1 MPATPQIRTQPL
13 NQPKARSRRTVLKAG
28 GALLLSV
35 FSPLR
40 AAAAQI
46 LAVRV
51 WPAEDYTRVTLE
63 NDTNLKTTHFL
74 VKDPERLV
82 VDIEGLELNPT
93 LKSLVAKIQS
103 NDPYIKQ
110 VRVGQNRPNV
120 VRLVFDLKEEVQPQV
135 FTLAPAGQYKHR
147 LIFDLYPVKAA
158 DPLAALIEKGEWTNA
173 PSPPSS
179 TATPANPGATPPA
192 AGMAPQGA
200 GPATPAGSPAPNA
213 ASAMAGNAAGNA
225 ANHAAGN
232 AAGNATG
239 HGAGNAAGQAAG
251 NTAGGLAG
259 NAAATAAAAGAPHTA
274 GAAIAAT
281 PPAPAVAAPGSGVQA
296 TLATQAAQAQ
306 AIAKAE
312 ANAGRDAPAGKP
324 ASTRPDAKPA
334 PGQKVLRMVTI
345 ALDPGHGGEDPG
357 AVGASG
363 TREKDIVLAIAKR
376 LKAKIEQH
384 PNMRVML
391 TRDGD
396 YFVPLGTRVEKARKV
411 QADLFVSIHADA
423 FVQPSA
429 RGSSVFV
436 LSEKGA
442 SSTAARW
449 LANKENEADN
459 IGGVNVQSHD
469 KQLASVLFDLSTTAQ
484 INDSLKLG
492 KAVLGE
498 IGGINRLHKGSVE
511 QAGFAVL
518 KAPDIP
524 SILIETA
531 FISNPEEEAKL
542 KDNDYQDKLADAV
555 MNGIRHYF
563 AKNPPLAKGRPTT

>member
-1 MPATPQIRTQPL
+1 M
-13 NQPKARSRRTVLKAG
+13 LKAG

-35 FSPLR
+35 FTPLP

-63 NDTNLKTTHFL
+63 NDSDLKATHL
-74 VKDPERLV
+74 MVKDPYRLV
-82 VDIEGLELNPT
+82 VDIEGLQLTPT

-110 VRVGQNRPNV
+110 VRVGQFTPTV
-120 VRLVFDLKEEVQPQV
+120 VRLVFDLKAEVKPQV
-135 FTLAPAGQYKHR
+135 FTLKPAGQYKHR
-147 LIFDLYPVKAA
+147 LIFDLYPVQEA
-158 DPLAALIEKGEWTNA
+158 DPIAAMIEKGDWSDQ
-173 PSPPSS
+173 PGS
-179 TATPANPGATPPA
+179 TPALP
-192 AGMAPQGA
+192 
-200 GPATPAGSPAPNA
+200 S
-213 ASAMAGNAAGNA
+213 
-225 ANHAAGN
+225 H
-232 AAGNATG
+232 
-239 HGAGNAAGQAAG
+239 
-251 NTAGGLAG
+251 
-259 NAAATAAAAGAPHTA
+259 
-274 GAAIAAT
+274 
-281 PPAPAVAAPGSGVQA
+281 PPAPAVAAPGTAVQA
-296 TLATQAAQAQ
+296 NQATQAAQAPVILKPEP
-306 AIAKAE
+306 APAPAPAAPPAE
-312 ANAGRDAPAGKP
+312 APAKGEPPPKTEALAQRTPPAEKHADKP
-324 ASTRPDAKPA
+324 PKVTRMIT
-334 PGQKVLRMVTI
+334 VV
-345 ALDPGHGGEDPG
+345 LDPGHGGEDPG
-357 AVGASG
+357 ALGATG
-363 TREKDIVLAIAKR
+363 LREKDVVLAIAKR
-376 LKAKIEQH
+376 LKGRIEQH

-423 FVQPSA
+423 FNQPSA

-442 SSTAARW
+442 SSSAARW

-459 IGGVNVQSHD
+459 IGGVNVQRHD
-469 KQLASVLFDLSTTAQ
+469 PQVASVLLDLSTTAQ
-484 INDSLKLG
+484 ITDSLKLG

-498 IGGINRLHKGSVE
+498 IGGINRLHRGAVE

-542 KDNDYQDKLADAV
+542 RDLDYQEKLADAV
-555 MNGIRHYF
+555 MSGIRHYF
-563 AKNPPLAKGRPTT
+563 AKNPPLAKSRTV

>member
-1 MPATPQIRTQPL
+1 MPPTPQIRAQHVSA
-13 NQPKARSRRTVLKAG
+13 KAASGPASRRTVLKAG
-28 GALLLSV
+28 ATLLLSV
-35 FSPLR
+35 SGALP
-40 AAAAQI
+40 AQAAQI

-63 NDTNLKTTHFL
+63 NDAALKATHFT
-74 VKDPERLV
+74 VKDPERMV

-120 VRLVFDLKEEVQPQV
+120 VRLVFDLKEEVKPQV
-135 FTLAPAGQYKHR
+135 FTLAPAGSYKHR
-147 LIFDLYPVKAA
+147 LIFDLYPVKPVDPIAA
-158 DPLAALIEKGEWTNA
+158 MIEKGDWSSDGKPQADGSQTAKTEM
-173 PSPPSS
+173 PPLK
-179 TATPANPGATPPA
+179 PGEADV
-192 AGMAPQGA
+192 
-200 GPATPAGSPAPNA
+200 
-213 ASAMAGNAAGNA
+213 
-225 ANHAAGN
+225 
-232 AAGNATG
+232 
-239 HGAGNAAGQAAG
+239 
-251 NTAGGLAG
+251 
-259 NAAATAAAAGAPHTA
+259 AAAAPQPPKEQLEALRPDLKAEPRAELKEQLKTA
-274 GAAIAAT
+274 E
-281 PPAPAVAAPGSGVQA
+281 
-296 TLATQAAQAQ
+296 AQA
-306 AIAKAE
+306 KASK
-312 ANAGRDAPAGKP
+312 DDKPGKL
-324 ASTRPDAKPA
+324 
-334 PGQKVLRMVTI
+334 VRMLTVV
-345 ALDPGHGGEDPG
+345 LDPGHGGEDPG
-357 AVGASG
+357 ASG
-363 TREKDIVLAIAKR
+363 KNGSREKDIVLSIAKR
-376 LKAKIEQH
+376 LKARIEEY

-442 SSTAARW
+442 TSTAARW
-449 LANKENEADN
+449 LADKENLADT
-459 IGGVNVQSHD
+459 IGGVNVKSHD
-469 KQLASVLFDLSTTAQ
+469 RQLASVLFDLSTTAQ
-484 INDSLKLG
+484 INDSMKLG
-492 KAVLGE
+492 NSVLGE

-542 KDNDYQDKLADAV
+542 LDEAYQNKMADAIV
-555 MNGIRHYF
+555 KGIRRYF
-563 AKNPPLAKGRPTT
+563 AKNPPLAKNRLT

>member
-1 MPATPQIRTQPL
+1 VSGKPV
-13 NQPKARSRRTVLKAG
+13 SRRTVLKAG
-28 GALLLSV
+28 ATLLLSV
-35 FSPLR
+35 VAPMR
-40 AAAAQI
+40 AMAAQI

-63 NDTNLKTTHFL
+63 NDAALKATHFI
-74 VKDPERLV
+74 VKDPERMV

-120 VRLVFDLKEEVQPQV
+120 VRLVFDLKEEITPQV
-135 FTLAPAGQYKHR
+135 FTLPPAGNYKHR
-147 LIFDLYPVKAA
+147 LIFDLYPVQPVDPIAA
-158 DPLAALIEKGEWTNA
+158 MIEKGDWSSDGKDKA
-173 PSPPSS
+173 S
-179 TATPANPGATPPA
+179 TAKTE
-192 AGMAPQGA
+192 MAPLKPGEA
-200 GPATPAGSPAPNA
+200 DV
-213 ASAMAGNAAGNA
+213 
-225 ANHAAGN
+225 
-232 AAGNATG
+232 
-239 HGAGNAAGQAAG
+239 
-251 NTAGGLAG
+251 
-259 NAAATAAAAGAPHTA
+259 AAAAPQ
-274 GAAIAAT
+274 
-281 PPAPAVAAPGSGVQA
+281 PPKEQLEALKPDTKADPRAELKNELK
-296 TLATQAAQAQ
+296 T
-306 AIAKAE
+306 AE
-312 ANAGRDAPAGKP
+312 AQSKANDKTGKL
-324 ASTRPDAKPA
+324 
-334 PGQKVLRMVTI
+334 VRMLTVV
-345 ALDPGHGGEDPG
+345 LDPGHGGEDPG
-357 AVGASG
+357 ASG
-363 TREKDIVLAIAKR
+363 KNGSREKDIVLAIAKR
-376 LKAKIEQH
+376 LKGKIEEF

-423 FVQPSA
+423 FVQASA

-449 LANKENEADN
+449 LADKENLADT
-459 IGGVNVQSHD
+459 IGGVNVKNHD

-492 KAVLGE
+492 KSVLGE

-542 KDNDYQDKLADAV
+542 LDDGYQNQMADAIV
-555 MNGIRHYF
+555 KGIRRYF
-563 AKNPPLAKGRPTT
+563 AKNPPLAKNRLT